1 MPTPIFMALSFV
13 DGWRWDEKVMLC
25 GAVLSAGALAWA
37 FAYTA
42 AEGALRPQRF
52 AFRRAGE
59 ALVLIALYAAARVW
73 L

>member
-1 MPTPIFMALSFV
+1 MLAALSF
-13 DGWRWDEKVMLC
+13 DGWRWDERL
-25 GAVLSAGALAWA
+25 AVSALALALGGLAWA

-59 ALVLIALYAAARVW
+59 VLVAVAVYLAVRVW
-73 L
+73 I